1 MTRKCAIRPEKR
13 VFGSRWRLKNVGKV
27 RIYDQEQE
35 VNMNPH
41 GRQIAVS
48 AWL

>member
-1 MTRKCAIRPEKR
+1 MIPKYAIRPEKR
-13 VFGSRWRLKNVGKV
+13 VSGNGWRLKNVWEI